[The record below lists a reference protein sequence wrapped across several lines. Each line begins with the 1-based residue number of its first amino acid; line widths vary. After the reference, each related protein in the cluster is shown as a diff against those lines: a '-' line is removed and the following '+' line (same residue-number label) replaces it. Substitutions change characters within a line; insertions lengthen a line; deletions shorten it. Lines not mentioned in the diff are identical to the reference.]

1 MTMQAMDVL
10 LAFPSVRHFFQL
22 GAPTVEV
29 MAPALVGSALAIVGL
44 AVIDDRFIPGRGVD
58 DGAS

>member
-1 MTMQAMDVL
+1 VI